1 MHRLSGC
8 SCQPSSLVEQAVGG
22 CEVKKVTEYWGEVV
36 KSVLELRPRGLPC

>member
-8 SCQPSSLVEQAVGG
+8 SCQPSSLVEQAGG
-22 CEVKKVTEYWGEVV
+22 FEVKKVTGNIAEMV